1 MEIVSLVNKKGGVAK
16 TTTALAL
23 ASGLSKRKFK
33 VLAIDCDAQGNFSK
47 ASGGEDDVVGTFD
60 ILTGK
65 EKTIDAIQE
74 LPEYDLIG
82 GDKRLSGIDVALN
95 KPGREYRLKKALEQ
109 LGASEQLGERGY
121 DYCVIDNP
129 PALNVAV
136 ANSLA
141 ASDKVVICSCAEAFS
156 VDGLMEISATLDE
169 VREYMNPGLK
179 VDGILVTMFNPRT
192 IIGQHQKEQLE
203 RIAEVMKTKVY
214 KTFIRRCNTISVSQ
228 SERKSVFAYPS
239 SNAAMDYEKFVEEF
253 LS

>member
-1 MEIVSLVNKKGGVAK
+1 MEIISLVNKKGGVAK

-23 ASGLSKRKFK
+23 ASGLSRRKFK

-47 ASGGEDDVVGTFD
+47 ASVGEDDVVGTFD

-65 EKTIDAIQE
+65 EKVKDAIQE
-74 LPEYDLIG
+74 LSEYDLVG
-82 GDKRLSGIDVALN
+82 GDKRLSSIDVALST
-95 KPGREYRLKKALEQ
+95 PGREYRLKKALER
-109 LGASEQLGERGY
+109 LEY

-141 ASDKVVICSCAEAFS
+141 ASDKVIICSSAEAFS

-179 VDGILVTMFNPRT
+179 VDGILATMFNPRT

-228 SERKSVFAYPS
+228 SERKSVFDYPS
-239 SNAAMDYEKFVEEF
+239 SNAAIDYGNFVEEF
-253 LS
+253 LDGEEKRICE

>member
-1 MEIVSLVNKKGGVAK
+1 MEIISLVNKKGGVAK

-82 GDKRLSGIDVALN
+82 GDKRLSSIDVALN

-109 LGASEQLGERGY
+109 LERGY

-141 ASDKVVICSCAEAFS
+141 VSDKVIICSCAEAFS
-156 VDGLMEISATLDE
+156 VDGLMEISATLDDI
-169 VREYMNPGLK
+169 REYMNPKLK
-179 VDGILVTMFNPRT
+179 VDGILVTIFNPRT

-203 RIAEVMKTKVY
+203 KIAEVMKTKVY

-228 SERKSVFAYPS
+228 SERKNVFTYQG
-239 SNAAMDYEKFVEEF
+239 SNAAIDYGNFVEEF

>member
-1 MEIVSLVNKKGGVAK
+1 MEIISLVNKKGGVAK

-23 ASGLSKRKFK
+23 ASGLSRRKFK

-47 ASGGEDDVVGTFD
+47 ASVGEDDVVG
-60 ILTGK
+60 K
-65 EKTIDAIQE
+65 EKVKDAIQE
-74 LPEYDLIG
+74 LSEYDLVG
-82 GDKRLSGIDVALN
+82 GDKRLSSIDVALST
-95 KPGREYRLKKALEQ
+95 PGREYRLKKALER
-109 LGASEQLGERGY
+109 LEY

-141 ASDKVVICSCAEAFS
+141 ASDKVIICSSAEAFS

-179 VDGILVTMFNPRT
+179 VDGILATMFNPRT

-228 SERKSVFAYPS
+228 SERKSVFDYPS
-239 SNAAMDYEKFVEEF
+239 SNAAIDYGNFVEEF

>member
-1 MEIVSLVNKKGGVAK
+1 MEIISLVNKKGGVAK

-60 ILTGK
+60 ILTGQ
-65 EKTIDAIQE
+65 EKTVDAIQE

-82 GDKRLSGIDVALN
+82 GDKRLSSIDVALN

-109 LGASEQLGERGY
+109 LEQGY

-141 ASDKVVICSCAEAFS
+141 VSDKVVICSCAEAFS
-156 VDGLMEISATLDE
+156 VDGLMEISATLDD
-169 VREYMNPGLK
+169 VKEYMNPGLK
-179 VDGILVTMFNPRT
+179 VDGILITMFNPRT

-203 RIAEVMKTKVY
+203 KIAEVMKTKVY
-214 KTFIRRCNTISVSQ
+214 KTYIRRCNTISVSQ

-239 SNAAMDYEKFVEEF
+239 SNAAIDYENFVEEF

>member
-1 MEIVSLVNKKGGVAK
+1 M
-16 TTTALAL
+16 
-23 ASGLSKRKFK
+23 ASGLSRRKFK

-47 ASGGEDDVVGTFD
+47 ASVGEDDVVGTFD

-65 EKTIDAIQE
+65 EKVKDAIQE
-74 LPEYDLIG
+74 LSEYDLVG
-82 GDKRLSGIDVALN
+82 GDKRLSSIDVALST
-95 KPGREYRLKKALEQ
+95 PGREYRLKKALER
-109 LGASEQLGERGY
+109 LEY

-141 ASDKVVICSCAEAFS
+141 ASDKVIICSSAEAFS

-179 VDGILVTMFNPRT
+179 VDGILATM
-192 IIGQHQKEQLE
+192 QLE

-228 SERKSVFAYPS
+228 SERKSVFDYPS
-239 SNAAMDYEKFVEEF
+239 SNAAIDYGNFVEEF